1 MSGTGRVGPDTGMV
15 VAARAGDPR
24 ALDALVAGA
33 LPLVYNIVGRAL
45 NGHADTDDV
54 VQETLLR
61 LVRHLPE
68 LRDPAAF
75 RSWLVAIAVRQIRH
89 WRQRRASTPASGGLP
104 ASPDDVADPGA
115 DFAGLTILR
124 LGLTDQRR
132 EVAEATRWLDPD
144 DRELLALWWLEET
157 GELNRAD
164 LAAAL
169 GLSGEHT
176 AVRVHRMKEQLHTA
190 RTVVRALRARP
201 GCPDLYA
208 AAGGWTGEP
217 SPLWRKRLSRHTRDC
232 ARCLRQDADLLPV
245 DRLLAGLPLLPPPP
259 GLGAQVAGASSP
271 GASPSAVSHAAPPT
285 GFGKVFGVGAG
296 GVAGP
301 VTVAAAVAGL
311 VVAVLVAVQLT
322 KPSAPEATA
331 ATPGSAA
338 TAPAAAT
345 PTPTVGGVTPTPRR
359 ATPTPT
365 ARTSTRA
372 AAPAGPARTSDKKGV
387 AVWNFSGVS
396 QALGQSKASWY
407 YTWATHH
414 QGISTPSGVDFVPM
428 IWGRDNVDSRSIA
441 QAKSAGPY
449 LLGFNEPDMAGQANM
464 SVDEALSLWPK
475 LAATGSTLGSPAVAF
490 GGATSGGWLDR
501 FMSGAKSRGYRVDF
515 IALHW
520 YGGDFVTTNAVSQ
533 LKQYLQA
540 VYQRYRLPIWLT
552 EYALI
557 DFSDGKVRFPSQQQ
571 QAAFVSASTKMLG
584 GLSFLHRY
592 AWFGLP
598 ATDKDLSGLF
608 RTGTQPTAVG
618 RAFQAAG

>member
-24 ALDALVAGA
+24 ALDALVASS

-75 RSWLVAIAVRQIRH
+75 RSWLVAIAVRQVRD
-89 WRQRRASTPASGGLP
+89 RQQRRASAPATGGVP
-104 ASPDDVADPGA
+104 GSPDDVADPGA
-115 DFAGLTILR
+115 DFAEVTILR

-169 GLSGEHT
+169 GLPGEHT

-208 AAGGWTGEP
+208 VAGGWTGEP
-217 SPLWRKRLSRHTRDC
+217 GPLWRKRLSRHIRDC
-232 ARCLRQDADLLPV
+232 ARCLRQDSDLLPV
-245 DRLLAGLPLLPPPP
+245 DRLLAGLPLLPLPAAF
-259 GLGAQVAGASSP
+259 GEQSSAASYSGAA
-271 GASPSAVSHAAPPT
+271 PSAASHSGAAPSAASHAAPLT
-285 GFGKVFGVGAG
+285 GFGKVLGVGAR

-322 KPSAPEATA
+322 KPSTPEATA
-331 ATPGSAA
+331 AEPGSAA

-345 PTPTVGGVTPTPRR
+345 PTPTPTVGG
-359 ATPTPT
+359 ATPTPI
-365 ARTSTRA
+365 RA
-372 AAPAGPARTSDKKGV
+372 
-387 AVWNFSGVS
+387 
-396 QALGQSKASWY
+396 
-407 YTWATHH
+407 
-414 QGISTPSGVDFVPM
+414 
-428 IWGRDNVDSRSIA
+428 
-441 QAKSAGPY
+441 
-449 LLGFNEPDMAGQANM
+449 
-464 SVDEALSLWPK
+464 
-475 LAATGSTLGSPAVAF
+475 
-490 GGATSGGWLDR
+490 
-501 FMSGAKSRGYRVDF
+501 
-515 IALHW
+515 
-520 YGGDFVTTNAVSQ
+520 
-533 LKQYLQA
+533 
-540 VYQRYRLPIWLT
+540 
-552 EYALI
+552 
-557 DFSDGKVRFPSQQQ
+557 
-571 QAAFVSASTKMLG
+571 
-584 GLSFLHRY
+584 
-592 AWFGLP
+592 
-598 ATDKDLSGLF
+598 
-608 RTGTQPTAVG
+608 
-618 RAFQAAG
+618 